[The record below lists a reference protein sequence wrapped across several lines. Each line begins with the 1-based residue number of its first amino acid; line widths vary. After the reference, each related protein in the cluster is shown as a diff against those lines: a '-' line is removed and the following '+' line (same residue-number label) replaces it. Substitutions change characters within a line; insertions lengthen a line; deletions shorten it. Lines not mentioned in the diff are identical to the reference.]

1 MFQKINKL
9 LIIII
14 VSLFFSIS
22 AYSDLQE
29 DEIVNPTFNLVNE
42 IKKTVVFIGDIN
54 KEGITKFYATGAL
67 VKIQNI
73 YHLITAKHVIKDR
86 ETGELKDGTMLVF
99 FNSKDG
105 NIKSR
110 PISNAKTELNVNWI
124 FHQDTEVDVAIIPF
138 AIDED
143 EDDILVIPD
152 DLFLLVNNICELYD
166 VFFLSYQPG
175 IEPINKISP
184 IFRSGIISIINN
196 NKTFYIDASAFPGN
210 SGSPVFTKPS
220 PITFSKDG
228 ISIGGDQTGGK
239 FIGII
244 GRYIPY
250 REVAISAQ
258 TGRARVIF
266 EENTGLSKVWSID
279 LINEIINTDKFK
291 EQLAIVKKNIK

>member
-1 MFQKINKL
+1 MFQKISKL

-22 AYSDLQE
+22 VYSDSQE
-29 DEIVNPTFNLVNE
+29 DEIVSPTFNLVND
-42 IKKTVVFIGDIN
+42 IKKTVVFLGDIN
-54 KEGITKFYATGAL
+54 KEGVPKFYATGAL

-73 YHLITAKHVIKDR
+73 YHIITAKHVIKDR

-110 PISNAKTELNVNWI
+110 PISNAKTELNVNWF
-124 FHQDTEVDVAIIPF
+124 FHRNTEVDIAIIPF
-138 AIDED
+138 AIDVD
-143 EDDILVIPD
+143 EDDMLVIPD
-152 DLFLLVNNICELYD
+152 DLFLLLNNICELHD

-175 IEPINKISP
+175 IEPIKKISP
-184 IFRSGIISIINN
+184 IFRSGIISIINDN
-196 NKTFYIDASAFPGN
+196 NTFYIDASAFPGN

-228 ISIGGDQTGGK
+228 ISIGGDQIGGK

-244 GRYIPY
+244 GEYITY
-250 REVAISAQ
+250 REFAISDQ
-258 TGRARVIF
+258 TGRVRVIF

-279 LINEIINTDKFK
+279 LINEIINSDKFK
-291 EQLAIVKKNIK
+291 EQLERIQKKIK

>member
-54 KEGITKFYATGAL
+54 KEGIPKFYATGTL

-152 DLFLLVNNICELYD
+152 DLFLLANNICELYD

-175 IEPINKISP
+175 IEPIKKISP
-184 IFRSGIISIINN
+184 IFRSGIISIINDN
-196 NKTFYIDASAFPGN
+196 NTFYIDASAFPGN

-228 ISIGGDQTGGK
+228 ISIGGDQIGGK
-239 FIGII
+239 FIGVI
-244 GRYIPY
+244 GEYIPY

-279 LINEIINTDKFK
+279 LINEIINSDKFK

>member
-1 MFQKINKL
+1 MVKKATKL

-14 VSLFFSIS
+14 VFFFLSIS
-22 AYSDLQE
+22 ACSGLQE
-29 DEIVNPTFNLVNE
+29 EENASSMFNLVKD

-54 KEGITKFYATGAL
+54 KEGIPRFYATGAL
-67 VKIQNI
+67 VKIHNI
-73 YHLITAKHVIKDR
+73 YHLITAKHIIKDK
-86 ETGELKDGTMLVF
+86 ETGELKDGKMLVF

-110 PISNAKTELNVNWI
+110 PISNAKLELNVNWI
-124 FHQDTEVDVAIIPF
+124 FHRNTEVDIAIIPF

-143 EDDILVIPD
+143 EDDMLVIPD
-152 DLFLLVNNICELYD
+152 DLFLLSNNICELYD

-175 IEPINKISP
+175 IELIKKISP
-184 IFRSGIISIINN
+184 IFRSGIISIIND

-220 PITFSKDG
+220 PITFRKDG
-228 ISIGGDQTGGK
+228 ISIGGDQIGGK

-244 GRYIPY
+244 GEYITY

-266 EENTGLSKVWSID
+266 EENTGLSKVWSTD
-279 LINEIINTDKFK
+279 LIDEILRTDRFK
-291 EQLAIVKKNIK
+291 KSLKKVKNDK